1 MSQLMRVPPWTKRN
15 LAYDS
20 SKRYPTGVSRQ
31 EYTGKVGD
39 VRQNSV
45 GKAATE
51 LLEPLGY
58 KVKTAKV
65 NSHDTDVTV
74 RDRKGNIVLAISVK
88 NEKSTSY
95 FTPLTYYQIMMDL
108 KGAKHQL
115 IICSHGNILIDR
127 KTNEWDSISP
137 DDDVIALGYQTLP
150 KEYQTDFSAN
160 NDVYKRKVDN
170 ENTYE
175 DLKKR
180 LEWYLTRIGLLPKTD
195 IAKSTSC
202 HVCSIDNNIASNT
215 SNNVSGALS
224 DPKNVLCGCSKH
236 VSKDVLE
243 VNCVKSTDKTKDSLD
258 KTQNSLDK
266 KR

>member
-1 MSQLMRVPPWTKRN
+1 MSQLMKIPPWTKRN

-20 SKRYPTGVSRQ
+20 NKRYPTGISRQ
-31 EYTGKVGD
+31 EYTSKVGD
-39 VRQNSV
+39 VRQSNV
-45 GKAATE
+45 GKVTTE

-58 KVKTAKV
+58 KVKTSKV

-95 FTPLTYYQIMMDL
+95 FTPLTYYEIMMDL
-108 KGAKHQL
+108 KGAENQL
-115 IICSHGNILIDR
+115 IICSFGNILMDR
-127 KTNEWDSISP
+127 ETKEWDSISP
-137 DDDVIALGYQTLP
+137 DGDVIALGYQTLP
-150 KEYQTDFSAN
+150 ENYHNYYSTN

-180 LEWYLTRIGLLPKTD
+180 LEWYLIRIGLLPKTD

-202 HVCSIDNNIASNT
+202 HVCSIYDNIDSNT
-215 SNNVSGALS
+215 SNMICGALS

-243 VNCVKSTDKTKDSLD
+243 VNCVKSTDKTKTPWIKLR
-258 KTQNSLDK
+258 LPG
-266 KR
+266 